1 MNTQHD
7 LEGFRQVS
15 TQYALEGF
23 SQVNTQHDYVS
34 NLRGKN
40 E

>member
-1 MNTQHD
+1 VNTQHD
-7 LEGFRQVS
+7 LEGFSQVN
-15 TQYALEGF
+15 TQHDLEGF

>member
-1 MNTQHD
+1 MN
-7 LEGFRQVS
+7 

-23 SQVNTQHDYVS
+23 SQVNTQHDLEGFSQVSTQHDYVS

>member
-1 MNTQHD
+1 MSTQYALEGFSQVNTQHD
-7 LEGFRQVS
+7 
-15 TQYALEGF
+15 LEGF

>member
-7 LEGFRQVS
+7 LEGFSQVN
-15 TQYALEGF
+15 TQHDLEGF

>member
-1 MNTQHD
+1 MSAQYA

>member
-1 MNTQHD
+1 VN
-7 LEGFRQVS
+7 

-23 SQVNTQHDYVS
+23 SQVNTQYDLEGFSQASTQHDYVS

>member
-1 MNTQHD
+1 VNTQHD
-7 LEGFRQVS
+7 LEGFRQVN

-23 SQVNTQHDYVS
+23 SQVNTQHDYVN